1 MVLQNIFSN
10 NLIINARQISRDSK
24 IYEAF
29 KPQLYD
35 VLKIS
40 FEDYMS
46 DKELRKKYRYKY
58 LAIKS
63 HFQKQNHQ
71 QSLSDEDCLIKIT
84 EQGQIWKEFVET
96 AVEHTQDNGK
106 QFLEQITMEKFVVM
120 STDEKKEL
128 ENNIVKSAIRKIR
141 SISKSLYSNL
151 NELNQMLDNNTNN
164 EQITHKR

>member
-1 MVLQNIFSN
+1 
-10 NLIINARQISRDSK
+10 
-24 IYEAF
+24 
-29 KPQLYD
+29 
-35 VLKIS
+35 
-40 FEDYMS
+40 MS
-46 DKELRKKYRYKY
+46 DIQLRTKFRYKY

-71 QSLSDEDCLIKIT
+71 QSLSDEDCLIKIA
-84 EQGQIWKEFVET
+84 EQGQIWKAFVET

-141 SISKSLYSNL
+141 SISNSSDL
-151 NELNQMLDNNTNN
+151 NELNQMFDNNTNSG
-164 EQITHKR
+164 QITHKR

>member
-10 NLIINARQISRDSK
+10 NLIINAKQISRDSK

-40 FEDYMS
+40 LEDYMS

-63 HFQKQNHQ
+63 HFQKKNQRH
-71 QSLSDEDCLIKIT
+71 SFSDEDCLIKIT

-106 QFLEQITMEKFVVM
+106 QFLEQITMEKFVV
-120 STDEKKEL
+120 
-128 ENNIVKSAIRKIR
+128 KSAIRKIR